1 MNKTIPDDGRVRTVA
16 EGKHRLKALRFAK
29 TIEGKR
35 KAAEDASSKPK
46 IILEKLRQITYG
58 VGFNWEERFRNAP
71 RYTDVTEQEGG
82 LALSPVAATGA
93 TTDQAFVE
101 ILHECNA
108 LCVQQLPNAD
118 MLEIN
123 ATEYESLLR
132 KYKMV
137 EGKKFVSL
145 YSTSRKKEYAKNILA
160 NFLQENKLLQFD
172 EKIRLAQNVT
182 VKRPLITIISQRLK
196 RLFNK

>member
-1 MNKTIPDDGRVRTVA
+1 MNRTIPDDGRVRTVA
-16 EGKHRLKALRFAK
+16 EGKNRLKALRFAK

-108 LCVQQLPNAD
+108 LCVQQLPNAAE
-118 MLEIN
+118 LERH
-123 ATEYESLLR
+123 ALMRCSVCHPAQLPRL
-132 KYKMV
+132 
-137 EGKKFVSL
+137 
-145 YSTSRKKEYAKNILA
+145 
-160 NFLQENKLLQFD
+160 
-172 EKIRLAQNVT
+172 EKIALVQQASHVLKIT
-182 VKRPLITIISQRLK
+182 ELTHCLIH
-196 RLFNK
+196 